1 VVSVSS
7 IPINQVILLL
17 EGAKRSGLT
26 TELLLQECGIDVGLL
41 NDAEGRV
48 DKKSFIHLMLAVMR
62 HTEDEFMGLGF
73 GRVSKPGTFS
83 MMAHAV
89 INCATLEKAIRRGIK
104 FYELFDF
111 AVYSRLIPSDDE
123 AIIRFES
130 RGELLFRA
138 HILEAVVFLTLRFLS
153 WLVGQQI
160 VPKRINLD
168 FECLDDGEFS
178 SQFPCQVHYQQA
190 RSEIVLDSRFMT
202 MPLVQNQLSL
212 SKFLRASLEELM
224 DGDIENASLNAQ
236 IRGIISKEFG
246 NNFPDFLVVCDK
258 LAMTPQ
264 TLRRRLKDE
273 NTSYQEIKDSIR
285 KDASIYYLSKPELTI
300 DEIALLMGFSEASSF
315 HRAFKKWTG
324 KTPSAYRQEL
334 LS

>member
-1 VVSVSS
+1 MSARS
-7 IPINQVILLL
+7 IPINQVLILLQA
-17 EGAKRSGLT
+17 AKRGGLS
-26 TELLLQECGIDVGLL
+26 TELLLQECGIDVSLL
-41 NDAEGRV
+41 HDPDARV
-48 DKKSFIHLMLAVMR
+48 DKKTFIHLMLTVMR
-62 HTEDEFMGLGF
+62 HTEDEFMGFGS

-104 FYELFDF
+104 FYELFDY
-111 AVYSRLIPSDDE
+111 AVSTRLLPADDDATIQFVSRANI
-123 AIIRFES
+123 
-130 RGELLFRA
+130 LFRP

-153 WLVGQQI
+153 WLIGQQI

-168 FECLDDGEFS
+168 FECLDEGEYS
-178 SQFPCQVHYQQA
+178 NQFPCQVHYAQP
-190 RSEIVLDSRFMT
+190 RCEIILDSRYMS

-212 SKFLRASLEELM
+212 GKFLKSSLEELM

-236 IRGIISKEFG
+236 IRSIISKEFG
-246 NNFPDFLVVCDK
+246 NNFPDFSVVCEK

-273 NTSYQEIKDSIR
+273 NTSYQEIKDTIR

-315 HRAFKKWTG
+315 HRAFKKWTS

>member
-1 VVSVSS
+1 MSSRS
-7 IPINQVILLL
+7 IPIKQVLILL
-17 EGAKRSGLT
+17 EAAKRSGFS
-26 TELLLQECGIDVGLL
+26 TELLLQECGIEPADVA
-41 NDAEGRV
+41 NPEARI
-48 DKKSFIHLMLAVMR
+48 DKKTFIHLMLTVMR
-62 HTEDEFMGLGF
+62 HTEDEFMGFGS
-73 GRVSKPGTFS
+73 GRVSKPGTYS

-89 INCATLEKAIRRGIK
+89 INCATLEKAIRRGAK
-104 FYELFDF
+104 FYELFDY
-111 AVYSRLIPSDDE
+111 AITSRLIPSDDE
-123 AIIRFES
+123 ALIQFVS
-130 RGELLFRA
+130 RGDVLFRP
-138 HILEAVVFLTLRFLS
+138 HIMEAVVFLTLRFLS
-153 WLVGQQI
+153 WLIGQQI

-168 FECLDDGEFS
+168 FDSIDDGEFAN
-178 SQFPCQVHYQQA
+178 QFPCQVHYSQP
-190 RSEIVLDSRFMT
+190 RCEIVLDSRYMA

-212 SKFLRASLEELM
+212 SKFLKASLEELM

-236 IRGIISKEFG
+236 IRSIISKEFG
-246 NNFPDFLVVCDK
+246 NNFPDFSVVCDK

-273 NTSYQEIKDSIR
+273 NTSYQEIKDTIR

-334 LS
+334 LG